1 MTCNGA
7 EIWTLFLAPLV
18 GLPIPL
24 LPVHILW
31 INLITDGLPG
41 LALSTEKAE
50 RDIMNKPP
58 RRPDETM
65 FSEGMGMHILW
76 VGLFM
81 AFLTLGTQ
89 AWAIHAGDSHWQ
101 TMVFTVLSL
110 SQLAHVLAI
119 RSDREYIFKR
129 GFFSNP
135 FLLGAILFTFLL
147 QLAVIYLPSANRVFK
162 TQPLTISELVLCVAV
177 PALVFHAVEAEKWVR
192 KRTPARHT

>member
-1 MTCNGA
+1 
-7 EIWTLFLAPLV
+7 
-18 GLPIPL
+18 
-24 LPVHILW
+24 
-31 INLITDGLPG
+31 
-41 LALSTEKAE
+41 
-50 RDIMNKPP
+50 MNKPP

-65 FSEGMGMHILW
+65 FSEGTGMHILW

-119 RSDREYIFKR
+119 RSDREYILKR

-135 FLLGAILFTFLL
+135 FLLGAIAVTFLL
-147 QLAVIYLPSANRVFK
+147 QLAVIYLPFANRVFK
-162 TQPLTISELVLCVAV
+162 TQALTLSELALCVAV
-177 PALVFHAVEAEKWVR
+177 SALLFHAVEAEKWVR
-192 KRTPARHT
+192 KRTRVRYS